1 MFKIAGG
8 GITNHIKACVRKQ
21 QQAQENIEIYESA
34 FHDEQ
39 GKNDYNCS
47 PVTDSNPTY

>member
-8 GITNHIKACVRKQ
+8 GITNHVKACARKQ
-21 QQAQENIEIYESA
+21 QDAQANEEIYESA

-39 GKNDYNCS
+39 GKNDCNCS
-47 PVTDSNPTY
+47 LVMDFNPTY